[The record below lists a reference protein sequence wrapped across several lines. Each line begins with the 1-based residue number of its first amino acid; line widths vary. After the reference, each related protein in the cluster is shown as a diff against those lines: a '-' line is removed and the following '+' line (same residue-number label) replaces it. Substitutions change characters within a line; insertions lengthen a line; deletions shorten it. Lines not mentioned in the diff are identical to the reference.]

1 MGLDIKGIHH
11 ASILSTDLD
20 RSRAFYGGV
29 LGLEEI
35 TKPSTF
41 EFTVVWFQVGDGHIH
56 LIPTDEPDT
65 ISPRHFAMH
74 VDDARAA
81 RIHLKEH
88 GIAFSETA
96 PIPGA
101 DRFFTQ
107 DPDGNRLELIQWFD
121 EYGSGK

>member
-1 MGLDIKGIHH
+1 MAIGIQGIHH
-11 ASILSTDLD
+11 ASILSTDMD

-29 LGLEEI
+29 LGLTEI
-35 TKPSTF
+35 TKPSSF
-41 EFTVVWFQVGDGHIH
+41 EFTVVWFQIGDEHIH
-56 LIPTDEPDT
+56 LIPADEPDT
-65 ISPRHFAMH
+65 VSPRHFAMH
-74 VDDARAA
+74 VEDAKAA

-88 GIAFSETA
+88 GIAFSETT

-121 EYGSGK
+121 DYGSGK